1 MVKELTIKDI
11 ETIVH
16 RDENRVME
24 AKETTGELVKGMQ
37 SGCAFLNTDG
47 GWLFFGIHPTKLTIR
62 GQDVADRTRQEI
74 AWEMRKF
81 APVIDLAAQYIPVPR
96 RLPLRCSRAARGRDG
111 AEVFPT
117 SMNFARQLVCPSPS
131 LTSCRTSCV

>member
-1 MVKELTIKDI
+1 MNIKEI

-47 GWLFFGIHPTKLTIR
+47 GWPETTTF
-62 GQDVADRTRQEI
+62 
-74 AWEMRKF
+74 
-81 APVIDLAAQYIPVPR
+81 
-96 RLPLRCSRAARGRDG
+96 
-111 AEVFPT
+111 
-117 SMNFARQLVCPSPS
+117 
-131 LTSCRTSCV
+131 

>member
-1 MVKELTIKDI
+1 MPDTGGYVKIRRIAKYMNIKEI

-47 GWLFFGIHPTKLTIR
+47 GWPETTTF
-62 GQDVADRTRQEI
+62 
-74 AWEMRKF
+74 
-81 APVIDLAAQYIPVPR
+81 
-96 RLPLRCSRAARGRDG
+96 
-111 AEVFPT
+111 
-117 SMNFARQLVCPSPS
+117 
-131 LTSCRTSCV
+131 

>member
-1 MVKELTIKDI
+1 MVKELSIMDI
-11 ETIVH
+11 EAIVQ

-47 GWLFFGIHPTKLTIR
+47 GWLFFGIHPTKLTIQ

-81 APVIDLAAQYIPVPR
+81 APAIDLGY
-96 RLPLRCSRAARGRDG
+96 SRY
-111 AEVFPT
+111 
-117 SMNFARQLVCPSPS
+117 L
-131 LTSCRTSCV
+131 